1 VHHMPPLKDDLIF
14 AELVRRC
21 PAFDR
26 VTAYRLARVW
36 SVLQDRI
43 ISHMLDICESEMGL
57 SLHIDQR
64 AEAAF
69 ELSRLLLFLS
79 GRILDEKAKQ
89 KALSEY
95 DPDDEAALLETKEER
110 AKINRT
116 ARKMADGAWK
126 PLLTKWRKR
135 RPLVELPGHAGKSSK
150 LLKPAKSVFR
160 KHMHYVPQSTTR
172 QWRCAKSGKFTVYK
186 IGVDG
191 EVKAEASTAKLWGA
205 APSLY
210 TQGLEHLLGL
220 IEGDA
225 HRPYQK
231 LVDIVPLDAMEA
243 RRWIAFL
250 IAQLIRTPR
259 FMRSILRYQKAWIE
273 SKGLTYP
280 TTPAYLGQAYET
292 LFTNNDLYAA
302 YYRQITLRAWAVAR
316 AADSLTFL
324 KGDNPVV
331 ISGRP
336 TGDSWRLLYPLTPTR
351 CFIAGP
357 ELEGESGRIIPRQHV
372 LTDAETIAVNAAT
385 CNYAE
390 TSVIGISIADRIDPR
405 PTIKT
410 HLSKRNAPSTVELPL
425 WGLDSGP
432 VSSFGP
438 GVPLRC
444 SGDTIGS
451 AITTSF
457 EGKCEKFA
465 KDSEGQSVSGT
476 SGNPRSRFRR

>member
-1 VHHMPPLKDDLIF
+1 MKDDLIF
-14 AELVRRC
+14 SELVRRC
-21 PAFDR
+21 PALDR
-26 VTAYRLARVW
+26 VTAYRLASVW
-36 SVLQDRI
+36 SALQGRI
-43 ISHMLDICESEMGL
+43 VARMFDICEAEMGA

-89 KALSEY
+89 KALSEH
-95 DPDDEAALLETKEER
+95 DPDDEAALLETKEEQ
-110 AKINRT
+110 AKIDAT
-116 ARKMADGAWK
+116 ARNMADGVWK
-126 PLLTKWRKR
+126 PLLAKWRKR
-135 RPLVELPGHAGKSSK
+135 RPLVEMPGQAAKRSK
-150 LLKPAKSVFR
+150 LVKPAKSVFR
-160 KHMHYVPQSTTR
+160 KHMHYVPQSTTK
-172 QWRCAKSGKFTVYK
+172 QWASAKSGKFTVYK
-186 IGVDG
+186 IGADG
-191 EVKAEASTAKLWGA
+191 EVKAEATTAKLWGA

-225 HRPYQK
+225 RRPYQK
-231 LVDIVPLDAMEA
+231 LVDIVPLDAMET

-273 SKGLTYP
+273 STGFNYP
-280 TTPAYLGQAYET
+280 TTPAHLGQVYET

-302 YYRQITLRAWAVAR
+302 YYKQITRRAWAVAS
-316 AADSLTFL
+316 AADGLTFL
-324 KGDNPVV
+324 KGENPVV

-357 ELEGESGRIIPRQHV
+357 ELEGEPRMIIPRQHV
-372 LTDAETIAVNAAT
+372 LTDADTIAVNAAT

-410 HLSKRNAPSTVELPL
+410 HLSRRNAPSTVELPL
-425 WGLDSGP
+425 WGLNSEP
-432 VSSFGP
+432 VSSLVS
-438 GVPLRC
+438 GVP
-444 SGDTIGS
+444 
-451 AITTSF
+451 
-457 EGKCEKFA
+457 
-465 KDSEGQSVSGT
+465 
-476 SGNPRSRFRR
+476 RR

>member
-1 VHHMPPLKDDLIF
+1 MKDDLIF

-21 PAFDR
+21 PALDR

-36 SVLQDRI
+36 SALQDRI
-43 ISHMLDICESEMGL
+43 VAHMFDICESEMGL

-69 ELSRLLLFLS
+69 ELSKLLLFLS

-89 KALSEY
+89 KAFSEY
-95 DPDDEAALLETKEER
+95 DPDDEAALLETKEEQ
-110 AKINRT
+110 AKINAT
-116 ARKMADGAWK
+116 ARKMADGVWK

-135 RPLVELPGHAGKSSK
+135 RPLIEIPGQAAKRSK
-150 LLKPAKSVFR
+150 LIKPAKSVFR
-160 KHMHYVPQSTTR
+160 EQMHYVPQSTTK
-172 QWRCAKSGKFTVYK
+172 QWASAKSGKFTVYK

-191 EVKAEASTAKLWGA
+191 EVKAEPSTAKLWGA

-210 TQGLEHLLGL
+210 TQSLEHLLGL
-220 IEGDA
+220 IEGDVR
-225 HRPYQK
+225 RPYEK
-231 LVDIVPLDAMEA
+231 LVDIVPLDAMET

-259 FMRSILRYQKAWIE
+259 FMGAILRHQKAWIE
-273 SKGLTYP
+273 STGFKYP
-280 TTPAYLGQAYET
+280 TNPAHLGQAYET

-302 YYRQITLRAWAVAR
+302 YYRQITRRAWAVAS
-316 AADSLTFL
+316 APDGLTFL

-336 TGDSWRLLYPLTPTR
+336 AGDSWRLLYPLTPTR

-357 ELEGESGRIIPRQHV
+357 ELEGEPRMIIPGQHV
-372 LTDAETIAVNAAT
+372 LTDAETVAVNAAT

-390 TSVIGISIADRIDPR
+390 TSVIGIRIADRIDPR

-438 GVPLRC
+438 GVPLR
-444 SGDTIGS
+444 
-451 AITTSF
+451 
-457 EGKCEKFA
+457 
-465 KDSEGQSVSGT
+465 
-476 SGNPRSRFRR
+476 